1 VSLLHAL
8 EKAPIVSD
16 NRIIIIG
23 GGISGLTVAW
33 ELARRGREVVLL
45 ERRDVLGGLARSVP
59 LNGKP
64 LEVYYHFICGGDRH
78 LVKLVTELG
87 LSDRLHWRPGRT
99 SYFVNGRLYPFTTPI
114 DLLRFSPLSLTGR
127 LRFGLHALHCRRLT
141 DWRRLEH
148 LSAEQWLIDS
158 VGRQAYE
165 VIWRPLLEVKFGRDH
180 DKIAAPWIWHRIH
193 RYSQSRSSL
202 LRPEQFGYLE
212 GGSHA
217 LLTALQGSIT
227 AQGGGIRTG
236 VEAFSLNYSGQRIEG
251 VETSSGYY
259 EADRVV
265 AAVPLP
271 ELVRL
276 LPGDSEHGRRLSQI
290 QFTSVAC
297 VRLAL
302 RHSLTDSFWVNVN
315 APDVAFNGCIE
326 YSNLN
331 PWREYGGRNVLYVPF
346 YFDSSDERNEWPDSR
361 FIESAIQGLRL
372 IQPEFAQGWVEEAM
386 LSRDRY
392 GQAIC
397 PPGFGERVPALRA
410 PTEGLYVLDSTQLY
424 PADRNLSGM
433 IRLARSV
440 GEMVAGE
447 Q

>member
-1 VSLLHAL
+1 MRW
-8 EKAPIVSD
+8 KRPPFVSD

-78 LVKLVTELG
+78 LVELVKELG

-99 SYFVNGRLYPFTTPI
+99 SYFVNGQLYPFTTPI
-114 DLLRFSPLSLTGR
+114 DLLRFSPVSLTGR
-127 LRFGLHALHCRRLT
+127 LRFGFHALCCRRLT
-141 DWRRLEH
+141 DWQRLEH
-148 LSAEQWLIDS
+148 LTAEQWLIDS
-158 VGRQAYE
+158 VGYQAYE
-165 VIWRPLLEVKFGRDH
+165 VIWRPLLEVKFGRYR
-180 DKIAAPWIWHRIH
+180 DKISAPWIWHRIH

-217 LLTALQGSIT
+217 LLAALQKTIV
-227 AQGGGIRTG
+227 AEGGMIRTG
-236 VEAFSLNYSGQRIEG
+236 VEALSLNCLGQRVGG
-251 VETSSGYY
+251 VETTDGYY
-259 EADRVV
+259 EADRVI

-271 ELVRL
+271 ELAKL
-276 LPGDSEHGRRLSQI
+276 LPDDSDYGKMLSQI
-290 QFTSVAC
+290 QFTNIAC

-302 RHSLTDSFWVNVN
+302 RRSLTDSFWVNVN
-315 APDVAFNGCIE
+315 ARDMAFNGFIE

-331 PWREYGGRNVLYVPF
+331 PWREYGGSDILYVPF
-346 YFDSSDERNEWPDSR
+346 YFASSDERDEWPDSR
-361 FIESAIQGLRL
+361 FIQSAIQGLRL
-372 IQPEFAQGWVEEAM
+372 IQPEFTEEWVEAAT

-397 PPGFGERVPALRA
+397 PPGFSKRVPALRA
-410 PTEGLYVLDSTQLY
+410 PIQSLYVLDSVQLY

-433 IRLARSV
+433 IGLARSV
-440 GEMVAGE
+440 GRMAADE

>member
-1 VSLLHAL
+1 VSG
-8 EKAPIVSD
+8 

-23 GGISGLTVAW
+23 GGISGLTAAW
-33 ELARRGREVVLL
+33 ELTRRGREVVLL

-59 LNGKP
+59 LSGKP
-64 LEVYYHFICGGDRH
+64 LEVYYHFICSGDRH
-78 LVKLVTELG
+78 LMELVKELG
-87 LSDRLHWRPGRT
+87 LAEKLRWRPGRT
-99 SYFVNGRLYPFTTPI
+99 SYFVNGQLYPFTTPL
-114 DLLRFSPLSLTGR
+114 DLLRFSPVSLTGR
-127 LRFGLHALHCRRLT
+127 LRFGLHALRCRRMT
-141 DWRRLEH
+141 DWQRLEH

-165 VIWRPLLEVKFGRDH
+165 VVWRPLLEVKFGRHH
-180 DKIAAPWIWHRIH
+180 DKISAPWIWHRIH

-202 LRPEQFGYLE
+202 LRPERFGYLE
-212 GGSHA
+212 GGSHT
-217 LLTALQGSIT
+217 LLTALQRTIT
-227 AQGGGIRTG
+227 AQGGVIRTG
-236 VEAFSLNYSGQRIEG
+236 VEVFSLDCSGQRIAG

-259 EADRVV
+259 EADTVI

-276 LPGDSEHGRRLSQI
+276 LPADSEYGRRLSRV

-302 RHSLTDSFWVNVN
+302 RRSLTDSFWVNVN
-315 APDVAFNGCIE
+315 AANVAFNGFIE

-331 PWREYGGRNVLYVPF
+331 PWREYGGSDILYIPF
-346 YFDSSDERNEWPDSR
+346 YFDSSDERDEWPDSR

-372 IQPEFAQGWVEEAM
+372 IQPEFVQEWVEEAT

-433 IRLARSV
+433 IGLARSV
-440 GEMVAGE
+440 AQMATDE

>member
-1 VSLLHAL
+1 M
-8 EKAPIVSD
+8 SD

-78 LVKLVTELG
+78 LVELARELG
-87 LSDRLHWRPGRT
+87 LSDGLHWHPGRT
-99 SYFVNGRLYPFTTPI
+99 SYFVNGQLYPFTTPL

-127 LRFGLHALHCRRLT
+127 LRFGLHALRCRRLT

-148 LSAEQWLIDS
+148 LSAEQWLLDS

-165 VIWRPLLEVKFGRDH
+165 VIWRPLLEVKFGRHH
-180 DKIAAPWIWHRIH
+180 DKISAPWIWHRIH

-227 AQGGGIRTG
+227 AQGGLVHTG
-236 VEAFSLNYSGQRIEG
+236 VEAFSLNCSGQRIEG
-251 VETSSGYY
+251 VETSEGYY

-276 LPGDSEHGRRLSQI
+276 LPGDNEYGRRLSQI

-302 RHSLTDSFWVNVN
+302 RHSLT
-315 APDVAFNGCIE
+315 
-326 YSNLN
+326 
-331 PWREYGGRNVLYVPF
+331 
-346 YFDSSDERNEWPDSR
+346 
-361 FIESAIQGLRL
+361 
-372 IQPEFAQGWVEEAM
+372 
-386 LSRDRY
+386 
-392 GQAIC
+392 
-397 PPGFGERVPALRA
+397 
-410 PTEGLYVLDSTQLY
+410 
-424 PADRNLSGM
+424 
-433 IRLARSV
+433 
-440 GEMVAGE
+440 
-447 Q
+447 

>member
-1 VSLLHAL
+1 MSLLDAL

-23 GGISGLTVAW
+23 GGISGLTAAW

-45 ERRDVLGGLARSVP
+45 ERRDVLGGLARSAP

-64 LEVYYHFICGGDRH
+64 LEVYYHFVCGGDRH
-78 LVKLVTELG
+78 LVELVKELG
-87 LSDRLHWRPGRT
+87 LADRLHWRPGRT
-99 SYFVNGRLYPFTTPI
+99 SYFVKGQLYPFTTAI

-127 LRFGLHALHCRRLT
+127 LRLGLHALRCRQMT
-141 DWRRLEH
+141 DWQRLEH

-165 VIWRPLLEVKFGRDH
+165 VIWQPLLEVKFGRH
-180 DKIAAPWIWHRIH
+180 YDKISAPWIWHRIH
-193 RYSQSRSSL
+193 RYSQSRTSL

-212 GGSHA
+212 GGSDT
-217 LLTALQGSIT
+217 LLTALQQGIT
-227 AQGGGIRTG
+227 AQGGVIRTG
-236 VEAFSLNYSGQRIEG
+236 VEAFSLDCSGQRTEG
-251 VETSSGYY
+251 LETSSGYY
-259 EADRVV
+259 RADTIV

-276 LPGDSEHGRRLSQI
+276 LPEDSEYGKKLSQI
-290 QFTSVAC
+290 QFSSIAC

-302 RHSLTDSFWVNVN
+302 CHSLTHSFWINVN
-315 APDVAFNGCIE
+315 APDVAFNGFIE

-331 PWREYGGRNVLYVPF
+331 PWREYAGSDVLYVPF
-346 YFDSSDERNEWPDSR
+346 YFDSNDERNEWPDAR
-361 FIESAIQGLRL
+361 FIESATQGLRL
-372 IQPEFAQGWVEEAM
+372 IQPEFAQEWVEEAT

-440 GEMVAGE
+440 SQMVVGE

>member
-1 VSLLHAL
+1 LTSNPVGG
-8 EKAPIVSD
+8 
-16 NRIIIIG
+16 IG

-78 LVKLVTELG
+78 LVELARELE

-99 SYFVNGRLYPFTTPI
+99 SYFVNGRLYPFTTPL
-114 DLLRFSPLSLTGR
+114 DLLRFSPLSVAGR
-127 LRFGLHALHCRRLT
+127 LRFGLHALRCRRLT

-148 LSAEQWLIDS
+148 LSAEQWLLDS
-158 VGRQAYE
+158 VGRQVYE
-165 VIWRPLLEVKFGRDH
+165 VIWRPLLEVKFGRHH
-180 DKIAAPWIWHRIH
+180 DRISAPWIWHRIH
-193 RYSQSRSSL
+193 RYSQSRPNP
-202 LRPEQFGYLE
+202 LRPEQLGYLE
-212 GGSHA
+212 GGSHS
-217 LLTALQGSIT
+217 LLTALQQSIA
-227 AQGGGIRTG
+227 AQGGVIRTG
-236 VEAFSLNYSGQRIEG
+236 VEAFGLDCSGRRIQG

-276 LPGDSEHGRRLSQI
+276 LPEDSEYGRRLSGI

-297 VRLAL
+297 VRLDL

-315 APDVAFNGCIE
+315 ASDVAFNGFIE

-331 PWREYGGRNVLYVPF
+331 PWREYGGSDVLYVPF
-346 YFDSSDERNEWPDSR
+346 YFDSSDERNEWSDSR

-372 IQPEFAQGWVEEAM
+372 IQPEFAQGWVEEAIV
-386 LSRDRY
+386 SRDRY

-440 GEMVAGE
+440 GQMAAGE

>member
-1 VSLLHAL
+1 VSLLHIL
-8 EKAPIVSD
+8 EKAPIVSG

-64 LEVYYHFICGGDRH
+64 LEVYYHFVCGGDRH
-78 LVKLVTELG
+78 LVELVKELG
-87 LSDRLHWRPGRT
+87 LADRLHWRPGRT
-99 SYFVNGRLYPFTTPI
+99 SYFVNGRLYPFTTPL

-127 LRFGLHALHCRRLT
+127 LRFGLHTLRCRRLT

-158 VGRQAYE
+158 VGHQAYK
-165 VIWRPLLEVKFGRDH
+165 VVWQPLLEVKFGRHH
-180 DKIAAPWIWHRIH
+180 DKISAPWIWHRIH
-193 RYSQSRSSL
+193 RYSQSRTSP
-202 LRPEQFGYLE
+202 LRPEQLGYLE
-212 GGSHA
+212 GGSHT
-217 LLTALQGSIT
+217 LLTALQQRIA
-227 AQGGGIRTG
+227 AQGGLVHTG
-236 VEAFSLNYSGQRIEG
+236 VEALSLNCSGQRIEG

-259 EADRVV
+259 EADTII

-276 LPGDSEHGRRLSQI
+276 LPKDSEYGKRLSQI

-297 VRLAL
+297 ARLAL
-302 RHSLTDSFWVNVN
+302 RRSLTDSFWVNAN
-315 APDVAFNGCIE
+315 APDVAFNGFIE

-331 PWREYGGRNVLYVPF
+331 PWREYGGSDVLYVPF
-346 YFDSSDERNEWPDSR
+346 YFDSSDERNKWPDSR

-372 IQPEFAQGWVEEAM
+372 IQPEFAQEWVEEAT

-397 PPGFGERVPALRA
+397 PPGFGERVPAVRA
-410 PTEGLYVLDSTQLY
+410 PTEGLYLLDSTQLY

-440 GEMVAGE
+440 GQLVAGG

>member
-1 VSLLHAL
+1 M
-8 EKAPIVSD
+8 
-16 NRIIIIG
+16 
-23 GGISGLTVAW
+23 AW

-78 LVKLVTELG
+78 LVELVKELG
-87 LSDRLHWRPGRT
+87 LADRLHWRPGRT
-99 SYFVNGRLYPFTTPI
+99 SYFVKGQLYPFTTPL
-114 DLLRFSPLSLTGR
+114 DLLRFSPLSVTGR
-127 LRFGLHALHCRRLT
+127 LRFGLHALRCRRMT

-158 VGRQAYE
+158 VGHQAYE
-165 VIWRPLLEVKFGRDH
+165 VVWQPLLEVKFGRH
-180 DKIAAPWIWHRIH
+180 YDKISAPWIWHRIH
-193 RYSQSRSSL
+193 RYSQLRTGL

-212 GGSHA
+212 GGSHT
-217 LLTALQGSIT
+217 LLTALQQDIME
-227 AQGGGIRTG
+227 QGGIIHTG
-236 VEAFSLNYSGQRIEG
+236 VEALSLNCSGQRIEG
-251 VETSSGYY
+251 LETSGGNY
-259 EADRVV
+259 EADTVV

-276 LPGDSEHGRRLSQI
+276 LPEDSEYGSMLSQV

-302 RHSLTDSFWVNVN
+302 RRSLTDSFWVNVN
-315 APDVAFNGCIE
+315 APDVAFNGFIE

-331 PWREYGGRNVLYVPF
+331 PWREYGGSDVLYVPF
-346 YFDSSDERNEWPDSR
+346 YFDSSDERNQWPDSR

-410 PTEGLYVLDSTQLY
+410 PIEGLYVLDSTQLY

-440 GEMVAGE
+440 GQLAAGE